1 MRNPFYVV
9 ATTLFALLFVAC
21 GSGDGASTP
30 SADGATPPNLDS
42 IPFEPLPEELPPAF
56 LIRGDESA
64 VEEEAAEEIIYVVEP
79 GDSLA
84 VIAEAFGVTAEEL
97 QRLNGIADP
106 GLLRAGDELRIP
118 VRPGT
123 ESERIAATLDEDG
136 EDFSGP
142 PPGEEYTVQ
151 PGDSLIAIG
160 IQFGFEWFE
169 IANYNRLSDFEANN
183 LIVGETLIIPPDDG
197 EEEEDAPAE
206 PPG

>member
-1 MRNPFYVV
+1 MRNPLYAIATAAFAV
-9 ATTLFALLFVAC
+9 ALVAC
-21 GSGDGASTP
+21 SNGDGATTP
-30 SADGATPPNLDS
+30 TADDAAPPSLDS
-42 IPFEPLPEELPPAF
+42 IPFEPLPEELPLPF
-56 LIRGDESA
+56 LIRGDETV
-64 VEEEAAEEIIYVVEP
+64 VEDEAAEEIIYVVEP

-123 ESERIAATLDEDG
+123 ESERIAATLDDDG

-151 PGDSLIAIG
+151 PGDSLITIG

-169 IANYNRLSDFEANN
+169 IADYNRLSEFAANN
-183 LIVGETLIIPPDDG
+183 LIVGDTLIIPPETTAD
-197 EEEEDAPAE
+197 EDEAEAE

>member
-1 MRNPFYVV
+1 MPNAFYAIATAALAV
-9 ATTLFALLFVAC
+9 ALVAC
-21 GSGDGASTP
+21 SSGDGTSTP
-30 SADGATPPNLDS
+30 TADDAAPPNLES

-64 VEEEAAEEIIYVVEP
+64 VEDDAAEEIIYVVEP

-84 VIAEAFGVTAEEL
+84 LIAEAFGVTAEEL
-97 QRLNGIADP
+97 QRLNGIADAR
-106 GLLRAGDELRIP
+106 LLRAGDELRIP

-142 PPGEEYTVQ
+142 PPGEEYAVQ
-151 PGDSLIAIG
+151 PGDSLITIG

-169 IANYNRLSDFEANN
+169 IADYNRLSEFAANN
-183 LIVGETLIIPPDDG
+183 LIVGDVLIIPP
-197 EEEEDAPAE
+197 ESVAEEDDASAE